1 VLLSLREQLY
11 HTEGGV
17 FPARPKRTR
26 SARGLVRPA
35 EGVERRERMIWAI
48 IVLGEY
54 PCIAARGSLFD
65 LS

>member
-1 VLLSLREQLY
+1 MAMALRNSGSAS
-11 HTEGGV
+11 H
-17 FPARPKRTR
+17 PA
-26 SARGLVRPA
+26 AL
-35 EGVERRERMIWAI
+35 RERMIWAI